1 MFTVPGDIW
10 EPYDSA
16 WRYLDVMKSEYSY
29 QAGHET
35 KTVFI
40 TPEGDELCVT
50 IDHRQIRVTAPQLKQ
65 GTFYFS
71 VDGQQVKATVAN
83 KNDRWYVHL
92 QGQQWVL
99 TSPTLDQRSS
109 LDQEDEMTS
118 GWLTATMPGQVVQV
132 LVDADEK
139 VVQGQALII
148 LEAMKMELRIAAPFD
163 GVIQEIYCS
172 GGQTVE
178 RDQPLISVA
187 KEQGSRVA
195 K

>member
-1 MFTVPGDIW
+1 MFIVPGDIW

-16 WRYLDVMKSEYSY
+16 RRYLDVMKSEYSY
-29 QAGHET
+29 QAGPEA

-40 TPEGDELCVT
+40 TPEGDGLCVT
-50 IDHRQIRVTAPQLKQ
+50 INQRQIQVTVPQLKQ

-83 KNDRWYVHL
+83 KDDRWYVHL
-92 QGQQWVL
+92 QGYFRWRKAQWVL
-99 TSPTLDQRSS
+99 TSPTLDQRRS
-109 LDQEDEMTS
+109 LDQEDETTS
-118 GWLTATMPGQVVQV
+118 GLLTATMPGQVVQV
-132 LVDADEK
+132 LVDADEQ

-178 RDQPLISVA
+178 RDQSLIKVA
-187 KEQGSRVA
+187 K
-195 K
+195 